1 MELRQDIKS
10 KLNLDVF
17 EASFGMSG
25 DFQEAL
31 KDGSNNV
38 RVGTAIFGARRV
50 KQWEKYTNR
59 QMMKKKE
66 N

>member
-1 MELRQDIKS
+1 MNLSLFALQKIVELRQDIKS

-25 DFQEAL
+25 DYEEAL

-38 RVGTAIFGARRV
+38 RVGTAIFGARRI
-50 KQWEKYTNR
+50 KQ
-59 QMMKKKE
+59 
-66 N
+66 